1 MKPQVLT
8 TTKSAPSGSLHQLVA
23 VELQQA
29 EHPLAVDE
37 VLRAAEADEAVISLT
52 ASGATGD
59 FAPLC

>member
-8 TTKSAPSGSLHQLVA
+8 TTKSAPLRLVHQLVA

-37 VLRAAEADEAVISLT
+37 VLRAAEADEGVAALRCAARKLIR
-52 ASGATGD
+52 
-59 FAPLC
+59 